1 MVIMPMGGVVIG
13 VAGVICNSQ
22 CTGFGQYT
30 TMVVLVRLPLICCVG
45 SIPNYCAVQV
55 ELSRVRFVTVQP

>member
-30 TMVVLVRLPLICCVG
+30 TEVVLRLSG
-45 SIPNYCAVQV
+45 G
-55 ELSRVRFVTVQP
+55 RVSDTTA